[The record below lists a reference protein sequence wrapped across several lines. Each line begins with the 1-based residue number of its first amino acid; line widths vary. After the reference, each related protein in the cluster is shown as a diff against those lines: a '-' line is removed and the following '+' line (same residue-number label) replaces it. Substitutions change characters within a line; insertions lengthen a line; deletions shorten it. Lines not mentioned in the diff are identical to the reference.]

1 MKVVESKGMSPL
13 YKWLIVLAVLVL
25 IWLLPVPEGVTV
37 EAWRLLAIF
46 AATILGLILQPVPM
60 GAVVLLGLTMTVL
73 TGVRTIGE
81 ALSGFSNGVVWLI
94 VMAFLLARGFIKTGL
109 GRRIAFL
116 LIRAFGKTTL
126 GLGYA
131 LVASDLII
139 APATPSNT
147 ARAGGV
153 LYPIVRSLSA
163 GYDSEPGPSARKIG
177 SYLMMTEFQG
187 TCITSAMFMTA
198 MAGNTLI
205 VTLAGDAFNIQLT
218 WGSWALAAL
227 VPGLLSLALIPYL
240 LYKIYP
246 PEIKTS
252 PEAPIMA
259 AEELRSMGPIKTA
272 EMIML
277 LVFVTVVGL
286 WATSQF
292 HSINATTI
300 AILGVSL
307 LLATG
312 VLEWQDVLSEKGAW
326 DALIWFGGLVMMA
339 GALNSLGLITW
350 FSEQVSGSVAG
361 WSWTAALLIIILV
374 YVYSHYGFA
383 SLTAHITAM
392 FVPFAAV
399 AIAAGAPPYLAVL
412 SLAFFSNLNASITHY
427 GTGPA
432 PIYFGSGYID
442 MGTWWKI
449 GFVVSVA
456 NIIIWLG
463 AGSLW
468 WKVIG
473 LW

>member
-1 MKVVESKGMSPL
+1 MAKNGMSTL
-13 YKWLIVLAVLVL
+13 SRALIVLAILVV
-25 IWLLPVPEGVTV
+25 IWFFPVPDGVEV
-37 EAWRLLAIF
+37 AAWRLFAIF
-46 AATILGLILQPVPM
+46 AATIAGLILQPLPM
-60 GAVVLLGLTMTVL
+60 GAIVLLGVTLTVVTE
-73 TGVRTIGE
+73 VRTIGE

-94 VMAFLLARGFIKTGL
+94 VMAFLLSRGFIKTGL

-116 LIRAFGKTTL
+116 LIKAFGKTTL

-131 LVASDLII
+131 LVLSDLAI

-153 LYPIVRSLSA
+153 IYPIVRSLAS
-163 GYDSEPGPSARKIG
+163 GYDSEPGPSARRIG
-177 SYLMMTEFQG
+177 SYLMMTAFQG
-187 TCITSAMFMTA
+187 TCITSAMFLTA
-198 MAGNTLI
+198 MAANPLI
-205 VTLAGDAFNIQLT
+205 AELASESLGIELT

-227 VPGLLSLALIPYL
+227 VPGVLSLAFIPYL

-246 PEIKTS
+246 PEIKSS
-252 PEAPIMA
+252 PEAR
-259 AEELRSMGPIKTA
+259 AEASKQLQAMGSMKRSEI
-272 EMIML
+272 IML
-277 LVFVTVVGL
+277 IVFIGAVAL

-292 HSINATTI
+292 HNFNATTV
-300 AILGVSL
+300 AVMGVAML
-307 LLATG
+307 LVTS

-339 GALNSLGLITW
+339 GALNTLGFIGW
-350 FSEQVSGSVAG
+350 FSELVAG
-361 WSWTAALLIIILV
+361 AVTGWPWIPAFLIIVLV

-383 SLTAHITAM
+383 SLTAHVTAM
-392 FVPFAAV
+392 FVPFTAV
-399 AIAAGAPPYLAVL
+399 AVLAGAPPYLAAL
-412 SLAFFSNLNASITHY
+412 SLGFFSNLNASITHY

-432 PIYFGSGYID
+432 PIFFGSGYID
-442 MGTWWKI
+442 MPTWWKL

-456 NIIIWLG
+456 NLVIWLG